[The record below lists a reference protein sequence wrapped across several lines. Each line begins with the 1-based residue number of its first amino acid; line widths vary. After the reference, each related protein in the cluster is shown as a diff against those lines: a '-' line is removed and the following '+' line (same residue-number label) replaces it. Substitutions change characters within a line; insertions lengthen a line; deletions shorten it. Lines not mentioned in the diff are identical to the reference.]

1 MENDMKRTI
10 LASAATIA
18 LTMGAAVAQELPP
31 ATGLTPGAP
40 LGTDPYSG
48 EGVVVGETSPADRA
62 AVAPDPMLPAER
74 PIAAEPMPADP
85 VIADPAFAEP
95 FPGEPVAIAQAPVAA
110 GAPLDLA
117 YPDLPSSAGLT
128 PGAPLGSNPHSDQ
141 KAVAGEE
148 FRAPGPGIF
157 VR

>member
-74 PIAAEPMPADP
+74 PIAAEPFPADP
-85 VIADPAFAEP
+85 VIGEP
-95 FPGEPVAIAQAPVAA
+95 VPGEPVAFAQAPVPA
-110 GAPLDLA
+110 GPPLDLA

-128 PGAPLGSNPHSDQ
+128 PGAPLGSDPHSDQ
-141 KAVAGEE
+141 KVVAGEE